1 MPSVYST
8 SSLSPLPSSTVITPS
23 RPTLSMASAS
33 SRPISGSLAEIVA
46 MCSMSS
52 WPCSG
57 VDCFL
62 ISSTTAWVAASMPR
76 FMSIGLAPAARL
88 RRPSVTIAW
97 AMTVEVVVP
106 SPATSLVLVAA
117 CLSIWAPIFWKWFS
131 SSISLATVTPSWV
144 TVGAPHF
151 LSMATLR
158 PRGPSVTLT
167 ALARASMP
175 LFSCRRA
182 SASKIRSLAGIQ
194 FLLLRPV
201 RDNGEQVALAN
212 DEVVLA
218 VELDLCPGVLREQ
231 DRVATLDFHIDAL
244 SVVEHSAGADRQDG
258 ALLRLLACRIRQ
270 HDAAAGHL
278 LLGLGLDDHAIA
290 KRLQT
295 RRHRSSPLPLAISL
309 FCAKDRLPA
318 GALDPHKTLCKR
330 TIRTG
335 RLPRTGLLQFSP
347 AHQLFY
353 VVASCGLLPRTTR
366 PGPRV
371 RTAFWSVAIL
381 PLRDTRSFRSWSPV
395 HLARTPASFAQRPA
409 SFGAYTG

>member
-1 MPSVYST
+1 MSSGLPRPSTIVV
-8 SSLSPLPSSTVITPS
+8 SSLVETTRRAWPRSDSVVASSFLPSSSLMTWPG
-23 RPTLSMASAS
+23 PTLSIASAS
-33 SRPISGSLAEIVA
+33 RRPISGSLAEIEA

-52 WPCSG
+52 WPWSG
-57 VDCFL
+57 VATL
-62 ISSTTAWVAASMPR
+62 LMSSTTAWVAESMPR
-76 FMSIGLAPAARL
+76 FISIGLAPAVRL

-106 SPATSLVLVAA
+106 SPATSLVFVAA
-117 CLSIWAPIFWKWFS
+117 CLSIWAPMFWKWFS

-151 LSMATLR
+151 LSLATLR

-167 ALARASMP
+167 ALARASIP

-182 SASKIRSLAGIQ
+182 SASKIRSLAGIH

-295 RRHRSSPLPLAISL
+295 RRHRSSPLPLAIT
-309 FCAKDRLPA
+309 F
-318 GALDPHKTLCKR
+318 LCER
-330 TIRTG
+330 
-335 RLPRTGLLQFSP
+335 Q
-347 AHQLFY
+347 A
-353 VVASCGLLPRTTR
+353 
-366 PGPRV
+366 
-371 RTAFWSVAIL
+371 
-381 PLRDTRSFRSWSPV
+381 
-395 HLARTPASFAQRPA
+395 AR
-409 SFGAYTG
+409 

>member
-62 ISSTTAWVAASMPR
+62 ISSTTAWV
-76 FMSIGLAPAARL
+76 
-88 RRPSVTIAW
+88 
-97 AMTVEVVVP
+97 
-106 SPATSLVLVAA
+106 
-117 CLSIWAPIFWKWFS
+117 
-131 SSISLATVTPSWV
+131 
-144 TVGAPHF
+144 
-151 LSMATLR
+151 
-158 PRGPSVTLT
+158 
-167 ALARASMP
+167 RASMP

-182 SASKIRSLAGIQ
+182 SASKIRSLAGIH

-258 ALLRLLACRIRQ
+258 ALLRLLAGRIGQ

-295 RRHRSSPLPLAISL
+295 RRHRSSPLPLAISF

-318 GALDPHKTLCKR
+318 APLDPHKTLCKR

-335 RLPRTGLLQFSP
+335 LLHRTGLLQFSP
-347 AHQLFY
+347 AHEFFCSRKLRLAPQDY
-353 VVASCGLLPRTTR
+353 SPWT
-366 PGPRV
+366 P
-371 RTAFWSVAIL
+371 
-381 PLRDTRSFRSWSPV
+381 PLDRR
-395 HLARTPASFAQRPA
+395 
-409 SFGAYTG
+409 